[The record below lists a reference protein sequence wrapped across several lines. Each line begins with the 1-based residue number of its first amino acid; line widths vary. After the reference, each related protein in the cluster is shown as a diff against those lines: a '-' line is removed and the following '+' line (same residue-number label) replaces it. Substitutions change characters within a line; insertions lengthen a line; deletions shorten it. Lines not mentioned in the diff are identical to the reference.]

1 MKGITGL
8 INKLENVRL
17 EYYNMKKEQME
28 YIAFE
33 GSVYTIEWYYNETN
47 RSDVLE
53 DFEELSNG
61 DKKNLLMLFER
72 MGNDGVISNKTKF
85 RNEGDEIWA
94 FKPKQG
100 RFLCFF
106 HVGKKIIVL
115 SSYKKQGDKLP
126 KKEKKKAENR
136 RADYIARVKKGDYY
150 G

>member
-1 MKGITGL
+1 M
-8 INKLENVRL
+8 INRDQK
-17 EYYNMKKEQME
+17 E

-33 GSVYTIEWYYNETN
+33 GVVYTIEWYYNESN
-47 RSDVLE
+47 RSEVFD
-53 DFEELSNG
+53 DFESLT
-61 DKKNLLMLFER
+61 DVDQRNLLMLFER
-72 MGNDGVISNKTKF
+72 MGNDGKISNKTKF
-85 RNEGDEIWA
+85 RNEGDEIYA

-115 SSYKKQGDKLP
+115 SAYKKQGDKLP

-136 RADYIARVKKGDYY
+136 REDYLARVKQGDYY